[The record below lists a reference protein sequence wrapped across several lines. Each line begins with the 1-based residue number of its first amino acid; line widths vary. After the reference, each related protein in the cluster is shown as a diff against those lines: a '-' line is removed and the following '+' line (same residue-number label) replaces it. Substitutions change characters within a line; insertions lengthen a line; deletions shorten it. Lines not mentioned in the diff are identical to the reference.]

1 MRLLAILLL
10 VLLPVGAVRAQG
22 DIHRCVGADGVPVFT
37 DRVCSDINAAPV
49 APPAPTSSVI
59 VAVPG
64 SLTSQP
70 PAVLCAA
77 DLKQLKQAVVDAF
90 AVRNANRLAGLM
102 LWDGDGQGAVVS
114 DIQLFNRLMAQP
126 LIDITT
132 GPTSAASTPDAPVA
146 SSTSAPRPGPSEGE
160 TLVVR
165 TEAEDGSGA
174 TQDTRFDVVRHDGC
188 LWLHP
193 QY

>member
-1 MRLLAILLL
+1 MRLIAILLL
-10 VLLPVGAVRAQG
+10 VLLPIGAVRAQG
-22 DIHRCVGADGVPVFT
+22 DIHRCMGTNGVPVFT
-37 DRVCSDINAAPV
+37 DRVCSDINATPV
-49 APPAPTSSVI
+49 APPAPTSSVSV
-59 VAVPG
+59 VAPSG
-64 SLTSQP
+64 LPSQP

-102 LWDGDGQGAVVS
+102 LWDGDGQGAVVA
-114 DIQLFNRLMAQP
+114 DIQLFNRLMAHP

-132 GPTSAASTPDAPVA
+132 GPASAASTADTPTA
-146 SSTSAPRPGPSEGE
+146 SATSTPHPEPPEGE
-160 TLVVR
+160 MLVVR

-174 TQDTRFDVVRHDGC
+174 TQDTRFDVVHHDGC

-193 QY
+193 QD